1 MRLQSRSGELAAGQ
15 PLTFMSTPAVSNI
28 GCSIY
33 PDLEGGTVSLLPD
46 KSVLSPSNLEPD
58 YLEKSEGLPQ
68 DSSFSVEPC
77 TLSPQSAVTAAV
89 TFCQQPASLTEPF
102 CNVAEETT
110 LEIMHVD
117 LNWKG
122 ERSPTSL
129 LLPDDMETSSRGSSI
144 RSNLEY
150 GNGDAESLTTPCCLA
165 EQTTEPENSEANQ
178 HMTSKDVEN
187 TCLRDSIT
195 DIGVEPQLSQLA
207 SGLDVNNTQFSLI
220 EEKGLEA
227 PVDLELKIV
236 SVPSNDSV
244 ENCSCKAVSSCSNT
258 LICGPCSS
266 NFADDG
272 TSQTP
277 ENLTVENES
286 TQSFSSNEILEEIKT
301 NTDPTDVPK
310 AGNEMSSDLVNCFV
324 SLIPGEAA
332 VQLSTDSLQPTIIE
346 PSLDVK
352 SFQADT
358 LSSTYGQTSAD
369 DSCSAVVKDAVDS
382 DSSDLSGQVCL
393 HSNQVQK
400 DHDFSFPLIQHVGI
414 LCGEVPGSSNLPSNS
429 SLAAEIERLDCS
441 APRSSDG
448 STAEEV
454 ESSSERLDL
463 KDAESLR
470 LDHTYCLQCNL
481 NLRVPSDT
489 SVPVGLSGTF
499 CALQSDQ
506 HGRPL
511 EPALPPGEHSMVC
524 SASTFASSHHMDEEE
539 MTFSCAADSLSKLQE
554 ESTDLAFPGPSLLSE
569 EVIFEEMCEVPL
581 ESCPEVVYLEE
592 GNLLNGT
599 QLSCQ
604 ADGTPFQQHT
614 EVETCFTYE
623 SELADESSDGLAVEK
638 LGSAEME
645 EQEMLEVLIQNEMN
659 EEIVCVVISEEG
671 ELYKELLSF
680 CKETPQQD
688 TSVKEEVD
696 QFTLDCDP
704 SQDFQCSQEMDQ
716 ELLPSSDT
724 ASLFEHSSDTSRKV
738 ESILEHNLPFQHEH
752 PDGNVNSE
760 EEICQT
766 IADTKCD
773 KLVID
778 VQNVSSLEEPIILF
792 PTMEKSSA
800 STEDKMDIVPGD
812 KNDVGSVNC
821 SKEQLTVSGVA
832 FEHLKMGVDEVEKH
846 TVVEEHHQSSEFCSV
861 PCSERE
867 AALRGAELVQD
878 LVFSDGICQAVM
890 DDASSPNPVVPSS
903 ESVQQHSGCFERSA
917 AFLEPVS
924 ETPASGD
931 KLPDNPRLAEA
942 TLCESGTALPQTF
955 PDTHLK
961 LPCKMDRGLMPKY
974 CPSIF
979 DPLQNAR
986 FFSPLKHPKLLPP
999 STGDVKHKQTRGQIR
1014 KKCPVELRVQP
1025 KRRCKAG
1032 VQAVDPLKD
1041 LQRLN
1046 NVNTAGFTR
1055 GPFENLPRLYPSKT
1069 KSTFKAMTVLNAKP
1083 AVSLEQTV
1091 SSSQNTG
1098 SISQLT
1104 CLTVF
1109 SKQRCRTLKEPLLM
1123 RLSKVASS
1131 LVPVDGPKNV
1141 ARLWRWSSKTAPYKG
1156 VRSLNCRA
1164 ADLLPCSS
1172 KELQQNWD
1180 NQFCHVAPFLRRSS
1194 RSLKMRHSLV
1204 SNTSDFSQMSLSK
1217 PGLWKPSGAFTTPVF
1232 PFSLHFKVECLS
1244 SLLSFEAVPLQEKSL
1259 MLTDGTSQSPSLSSS
1274 SEWTISVLIPDINAV
1289 FCSGDGPA
1297 SKRTLSPVS
1306 FTYVE
1311 SSEVEKE
1318 KLNCVIPT
1326 RTQWTSN
1333 SPFSRFGL
1341 HTILALFSPACYR
1354 IWTRQ
1359 RCMGSQ
1365 QLALQKHLLPRFEER
1380 TRAFTPRAHSHQ
1392 SPVLPLRSAL
1402 ARIIA
1407 SWSSRPLRSSP
1418 AESSI
1423 MISLDPDYS
1432 YASPSPEMFGAK
1444 MQREIL
1450 PAKCGFTSLVQNV
1463 DSTYQS
1469 ESCLAQLLPLPDP
1482 LATSIFAL
1490 PGKTDKLTLPSAP
1503 PTTSSL
1509 PFLCIECSTTD
1520 PQDCIS
1526 AVFPAPVAV
1535 SDLESCACE
1544 QQEEERPLDKTLGNQ
1559 GGQKTRVSQI
1569 RIRRA
1574 IPKPDNSLTPM
1585 GLPKPKRLKKKEFSL
1600 EEIYTNKNYKSP
1612 PSNRSLETIFEEP
1625 KEKNGIL
1632 VCIGQQKR
1640 KRVLDFQD
1648 FTVPRKRRNR
1658 AGVKLKMNRTRGRK
1672 ASSQG
1677 DAELDLL
1684 LIEKLGELEHYFA
1697 KEGVEI

>member
-1 MRLQSRSGELAAGQ
+1 
-15 PLTFMSTPAVSNI
+15 MSTPAVSNI

-68 DSSFSVEPC
+68 DSSFSVETC

-102 CNVAEETT
+102 CNVAEETA

-129 LLPDDMETSSRGSSI
+129 LLPDDMEASSRGSSI

-150 GNGDAESLTTPCCLA
+150 GNGDSESPTTPCHLA
-165 EQTTEPENSEANQ
+165 EQTTEPENSEAKQ
-178 HMTSKDVEN
+178 HMTSKDVEKM
-187 TCLRDSIT
+187 CLRDSIT
-195 DIGVEPQLSQLA
+195 DIGMEPQLSQLE
-207 SGLDVNNTQFSLI
+207 SVLDVNNTQFSLI

-227 PVDLELKIV
+227 PVDLELKSV

-244 ENCSCKAVSSCSNT
+244 KNCSCKAVSSCSNT

-266 NFADDG
+266 NFANDG

-277 ENLTVENES
+277 ENLTVKNES

-301 NTDPTDVPK
+301 ITDPTDAPK
-310 AGNEMSSDLVNCFV
+310 TGNEMSSDLVNCCV
-324 SLIPGEAA
+324 SLCPGEAA
-332 VQLSTDSLQPTIIE
+332 VQLSTDSLHPTIIE
-346 PSLDVK
+346 PSPDVK

-382 DSSDLSGQVCL
+382 DNSDLSGQVCL
-393 HSNQVQK
+393 HSNQVHQ
-400 DHDFSFPLIQHVGI
+400 DQDFSFPLIQHAGI
-414 LCGEVPGSSNLPSNS
+414 LCGEVPGSSNLPFNSN
-429 SLAAEIERLDCS
+429 LAAETERLDLS
-441 APRSSDG
+441 APLSSDG
-448 STAEEV
+448 STAQEV

-481 NLRVPSDT
+481 NIRVPSDT

-499 CALQSDQ
+499 CPLQSDQ

-511 EPALPPGEHSMVC
+511 EPALPSGEHSMVC
-524 SASTFASSHHMDEEE
+524 SASTFESSRQMDEEE
-539 MTFSCAADSLSKLQE
+539 MTTFSCAADNLSKLQE
-554 ESTDLAFPGPSLLSE
+554 ESTDLALPGPSLLSE

-581 ESCPEVVYLEE
+581 ESCQEVVYLEE
-592 GNLLNGT
+592 GNLLNST

-604 ADGTPFQQHT
+604 ADGTPFQQPT
-614 EVETCFTYE
+614 EMETCFTCE
-623 SELADESSDGLAVEK
+623 SEFSDESSDGLAVDN

-659 EEIVCVVISEEG
+659 EDVCVVISEDG

-680 CKETPQQD
+680 CKETPHQD

-704 SQDFQCSQEMDQ
+704 SQDLQYSQEMDQ
-716 ELLPSSDT
+716 ELLPSFDT

-738 ESILEHNLPFQHEH
+738 ESILEHKLPFQHEH
-752 PDGNVNSE
+752 PDGSVNSE

-766 IADTKCD
+766 FADSECD
-773 KLVID
+773 RLVMP
-778 VQNVSSLEEPIILF
+778 VQNACSLEEPIILS

-800 STEDKMDIVPGD
+800 STEDKMDIVLGD
-812 KNDVGSVNC
+812 KGYVGSVNC
-821 SKEQLTVSGVA
+821 SMEQLTVSGVA
-832 FEHLKMGVDEVEKH
+832 FEHLKMGVEEVEKH
-846 TVVEEHHQSSEFCSV
+846 TVVEENHQSSEVCSV
-861 PCSERE
+861 SCSERE

-878 LVFSDGICQAVM
+878 LVFSDGICQAVP
-890 DDASSPNPVVPSS
+890 DDASSSNSVVPSR
-903 ESVQQHSGCFERSA
+903 ESVQQHSGCLERSA
-917 AFLEPVS
+917 AFLESVS
-924 ETPASGD
+924 ETPASGHNLSD
-931 KLPDNPRLAEA
+931 DPRLAEA

-961 LPCKMDRGLMPKY
+961 LPCKMDCGSMPKY
-974 CPSIF
+974 CPSVF

-1032 VQAVDPLKD
+1032 MQAVDPLKD

-1046 NVNTAGFTR
+1046 NVKTAGFTR
-1055 GPFENLPRLYPSKT
+1055 GPFENLPQLYPSKT
-1069 KSTFKAMTVLNAKP
+1069 KSTFKARTVFNAKP
-1083 AVSLEQTV
+1083 SMSLEQTV
-1091 SSSQNTG
+1091 SSFQNTG

-1131 LVPVDGPKNV
+1131 LVPVDGPKHV
-1141 ARLWRWSSKTAPYKG
+1141 ARLCRWSSKAAPYKG

-1172 KELQQNWD
+1172 KELQQYWD
-1180 NQFCHVAPFLRRSS
+1180 NQFCQVTPFLRRSS

-1217 PGLWKPSGAFTTPVF
+1217 PGLWKPAGAFTTPVF

-1259 MLTDGTSQSPSLSSS
+1259 MLKDGTSRSPSLSSS

-1289 FCSGDGPA
+1289 FCSGDVPA

-1318 KLNCVIPT
+1318 KLSCVIPT

-1359 RCMGSQ
+1359 RCVGSQ
-1365 QLALQKHLLPRFEER
+1365 QLALQKHSFPRFEER
-1380 TRAFTPRAHSHQ
+1380 TRAFAPRAHSHQ

-1407 SWSSRPLRSSP
+1407 AWSSRPLRSSP

-1423 MISLDPDYS
+1423 VISLDPDYS
-1432 YASPSPEMFGAK
+1432 YASLSPEMFGAK
-1444 MQREIL
+1444 MQREVL

-1469 ESCLAQLLPLPDP
+1469 ESCLTQLLPLPDP

-1490 PGKTDKLTLPSAP
+1490 PGKTDKLTLPSALP
-1503 PTTSSL
+1503 ATSNL

-1526 AVFPAPVAV
+1526 AVFPTPVAV

-1684 LIEKLGELEHYFA
+1684 LIEKLGELEHYLA